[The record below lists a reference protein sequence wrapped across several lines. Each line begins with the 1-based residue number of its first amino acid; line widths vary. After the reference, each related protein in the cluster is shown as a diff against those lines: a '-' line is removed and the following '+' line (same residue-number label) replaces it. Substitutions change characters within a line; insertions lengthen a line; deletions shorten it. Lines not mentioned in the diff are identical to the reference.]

1 MARILVAALLAVGM
15 VGCAGSVSG
24 TVAGNN
30 LAVADA
36 VFAVLKSDGK
46 AQALLVALS
55 DQPKICDS
63 LKANREAKN
72 STTMTMAFL
81 RSSGLE
87 VLAPDVGDYTVAE
100 TAFRAGD
107 GNKASASF
115 NRYDST
121 CEDTIASDKRGSKSG
136 LIKVTNLKAEANG
149 TANGT
154 FDITFGSGDKV
165 TGSFNATYCDIDVLA
180 TSNPNC
186 E

>member
-1 MARILVAALLAVGM
+1 MARILVAAVSMMAL
-15 VGCAGSVSG
+15 VGCAGSVNG

-46 AQALLVALS
+46 AVALFVALA
-55 DQPKICDS
+55 DKPNVCDS

-72 STTMTMAFL
+72 STTLTMAFS
-81 RSSGLE
+81 RTSGLE

-100 TAFRAGD
+100 SAFRLGD
-107 GNKASASF
+107 GNKAQGSF

-121 CEDTIASDKRGSKSG
+121 CEDTIATEKRVSKSG
-136 LIKVTNLKAEANG
+136 LIKVTNLKSEQGG

-165 TGSFNATYCDIDVLA
+165 TGNFNATYCDIDVLA